1 MEKNDPDDGGLKNIR
16 AEAAELLS
24 IKESAPLENW
34 LKQLI
39 KRGLAQ

>member
-1 MEKNDPDDGGLKNIR
+1 MR
-16 AEAAELLS
+16 AEAADLLG
-24 IKESAPLENW
+24 IKDSPTSENW